1 MADKK
6 KDRAFEKMVD
16 GGKAK
21 ANQLKLRSQRQVASS
36 ARVENAHD
44 FDDAIKKFWEKRLI
58 DKTQD
63 DVGDERSF
71 FGGRRVKQDEDKAVR
86 KERTWRGNNKHVFEL
101 NADNK
106 LQVAQTVQ
114 KTRFRSKKEVSNY
127 KDGKLN
133 TVLRESG
140 KKQEFYEV
148 DDSGELRR
156 TITSQQRSF
165 GRHKRTEYYET
176 DKNGKQS
183 LVRTRGRR
191 KIDADGS
198 IDVADEP
205 DYTKKYD
212 VRADGSLALVY
223 DKRALSTREIER
235 VDGDR
240 DRIHDVKVKRP
251 GLRTNKVRVYRDA
264 EGKEIT
270 RLNRKKDGIFS
281 TKKYDPNEDG
291 SLKSKSANYLWG
303 LYKKEV
309 AYVDNVKY
317 KKTRILG
324 LSGSK
329 KEAQSDNDRRRQ
341 EQRRKSLA
349 AKLNPK
355 ENVSGTLSS
364 AEASNLTAPRT
375 SQVLSSDMALPVKGH
390 IVDTDLSRTNKTPRS
405 SRSDALNRLEGR
417 GYNSQTGSLAGDV
430 PPPLPPNDGV
440 GRLAA
445 PPPLN
450 QRPFLKVPARP
461 PSDTPVSRFS
471 QDSVA
476 TNEQSSSRIRT
487 TVQPR
492 TPIHK
497 LGASSGSDAAPSRRM
512 PQNGVSPVSPVTRL
526 DNSNSPVSSSLSTRQ
541 QLTSANLAD
550 LKLSQTRV
558 HLTEVVPGG
567 VDARGQRGLIEN
579 AGTERSNG
587 RSNPVADRGYEKRDG
602 SRESHGN
609 GL

>member
-21 ANQLKLRSQRQVASS
+21 ASQLKLRSQRQVASS

-44 FDDAIKKFWEKRLI
+44 FDDAIKKFWENRLS
-58 DKTQD
+58 DKTQN

-71 FGGRRVKQDEDKAVR
+71 FGGRRVTKDKDKVVR
-86 KERTWRGNNKHVFEL
+86 KERTWRGNNKHAFEL

-106 LQVAQTVQ
+106 LQLAQTVQ

-140 KKQEFYEV
+140 KKQEFYKV
-148 DDSGELRR
+148 DDSGDLRR
-156 TITSQQRSF
+156 TITSEQRSF

-176 DKNGKQS
+176 DENGKQS

-191 KIDADGS
+191 KIDAAGS
-198 IDVADEP
+198 IDVADKP

-264 EGKEIT
+264 EGNEIT

-291 SLKSKSANYLWG
+291 SLKSKSASYLGG
-303 LYKKEV
+303 LYKKKV
-309 AYVDNVKY
+309 AYVGNVKY
-317 KKTRILG
+317 KQTRILG

-329 KEAQSDNDRRRQ
+329 REAQSDNDRRRQ

-349 AKLNPK
+349 AKLSPK

-364 AEASNLTAPRT
+364 AETSNLTAPRT
-375 SQVLSSDMALPVKGH
+375 SQVLSDSARDMPLPVKGPT
-390 IVDTDLSRTNKTPRS
+390 VDTDLSRTSHTPES
-405 SRSDALNRLEGR
+405 SRSDALNRPEGR
-417 GYNSQTGSLAGDV
+417 GHNSQPGSLAGDV
-430 PPPLPPNDGV
+430 PPPPPPKDDV
-440 GRLAA
+440 GSLAA
-445 PPPLN
+445 RKAPRLLKE
-450 QRPFLKVPARP
+450 RPFLDVPARP
-461 PSDTPVSRFS
+461 GSDTPVSRFS
-471 QDSVA
+471 QDSVD
-476 TNEQSSSRIRT
+476 SSQIRT

-497 LGASSGSDAAPSRRM
+497 LGASSGSDAASSRRM
-512 PQNGVSPVSPVTRL
+512 SQNGVSSVSPVTRL
-526 DNSNSPVSSSLSTRQ
+526 D
-541 QLTSANLAD
+541 AD

-558 HLTEVVPGG
+558 HLTKVVPG
-567 VDARGQRGLIEN
+567 VDPRGQTGLIEN
-579 AGTERSNG
+579 AGTERS
-587 RSNPVADRGYEKRDG
+587 SNPVADRGYDKRG
-602 SRESHGN
+602 RGRESHGN
-609 GL
+609 EL